1 MQQKTKHNLAFL
13 LVFTLAFLSGKYMYK
28 YNQSVGLYI
37 GVFLTGFAYLMLVE
51 LFPREKEVKQDG
63 TDDYRK
69 GFLEGVRYMKE
80 KIDKI
85 FKKQFGGLQ

>member
-1 MQQKTKHNLAFL
+1 M
-13 LVFTLAFLSGKYMYK
+13 SK

-37 GVFLTGFAYLMLVE
+37 GVFLTGFAYFMLVE

-80 KIDKI
+80 KINKI